1 MVYRFIDKNKEQFG
15 LRWLCRHFKIS
26 LNCYYNYLKDT
37 KRDYYEQR
45 FMVYER
51 IKYIYYNNNRTIG
64 YRPMKIFLQRYG
76 IYLST
81 TTIHKYMNKDLNLSA
96 IVMRKKPGYKSCKKH
111 KIFDNLLKQKF
122 NVDEKNKIWCTD
134 FTYMRQP
141 NGKFRYNCTIMD
153 LFDRSAIASVNSD
166 YINTELAIET
176 LTEALKKDG
185 GGPAAYLHQF
195 DQKDSPYYVH
205 PDFYRM
211 KSHGSLLLLSHYR
224 THQQETEYTC
234 GPAAALTV
242 ADYYLGKS
250 PHSEMEIARIMET
263 HPWGMEDVGTNT
275 RGMVRYFTGMGWTVH
290 SSLTDGSPETYEAF
304 VAFVKQNLSQGI
316 PIMVENVDWGG
327 HWRVIIGFDSLGDDK
342 GANDVLIMADPY
354 DTTDHLQDGYGIV
367 PSQRFYYT
375 WFDAKLFRPGE
386 ADRQWL
392 TAVPPQKLKK
402 GTH

>member
-64 YRPMKIFLQRYG
+64 YRLMKIFLQRYG

-176 LTEALKKDG
+176 LTEALKKEKPSNG
-185 GGPAAYLHQF
+185 ILLHS
-195 DQKDSPYYVH
+195 DQGVQYTSWEFVNFCKDNGVIQSMSKAGCPYDNAPMERFYNTFKNYFYYRYTFESVEQLDEMTKQYINWYNYV
-205 PDFYRM
+205 R
-211 KSHGSLLLLSHYR
+211 
-224 THQQETEYTC
+224 
-234 GPAAALTV
+234 
-242 ADYYLGKS
+242 
-250 PHSEMEIARIMET
+250 PHSTNNYMTPMEF
-263 HPWGMEDVGTNT
+263 
-275 RGMVRYFTGMGWTVH
+275 RYR
-290 SSLTDGSPETYEAF
+290 A
-304 VAFVKQNLSQGI
+304 
-316 PIMVENVDWGG
+316 
-327 HWRVIIGFDSLGDDK
+327 
-342 GANDVLIMADPY
+342 
-354 DTTDHLQDGYGIV
+354 
-367 PSQRFYYT
+367 
-375 WFDAKLFRPGE
+375 
-386 ADRQWL
+386 
-392 TAVPPQKLKK
+392 
-402 GTH
+402 

>member
-1 MVYRFIDKNKEQFG
+1 M
-15 LRWLCRHFKIS
+15 
-26 LNCYYNYLKDT
+26 
-37 KRDYYEQR
+37 
-45 FMVYER
+45 ER
-51 IKYIYYNNNRTIG
+51 R
-64 YRPMKIFLQRYG
+64 RPIMKLLHPAALFLTFVLTAG
-76 IYLST
+76 
-81 TTIHKYMNKDLNLSA
+81 SA
-96 IVMRKKPGYKSCKKH
+96 VAFAAP
-111 KIFDNLLKQKF
+111 D
-122 NVDEKNKIWCTD
+122 
-134 FTYMRQP
+134 
-141 NGKFRYNCTIMD
+141 
-153 LFDRSAIASVNSD
+153 
-166 YINTELAIET
+166 
-176 LTEALKKDG
+176 LTEALKKNG